1 MIKAV
6 FFDIDGTL
14 VSFKT
19 HSIPQS
25 TIDAIAILKKKGI
38 KIFIATGRPFAL
50 INNLGDL
57 KFDGY
62 ITLNGSYMLT
72 GDLKPIYK
80 NGIKKEDIEALVRYQ
95 SEGKGFPCAF
105 VTADEIFVSGRNQK
119 VGEIEKLL
127 NMNFGEEKDFSYV
140 LDKEVLQ
147 IVAFFKEGSEE
158 SIMKDIFP
166 NCASAR
172 WNDLFT
178 DVIAKGNSKR
188 MGIDK
193 ILGYYDIDLS
203 ETVSF
208 GDGGNDIPMLEYTPI
223 SIVMGNASDEVK
235 KHGTLV
241 TDSVDDNGVW
251 NALKKLGLIN

>member
-38 KIFIATGRPFAL
+38 KIFIATGRPFPL
-50 INNLGDL
+50 INNLGSL

-62 ITLNGSYMLT
+62 ITLNGSYTLT
-72 GDLKPIYK
+72 GDKKPIHK

-95 SEGKGFPCAF
+95 QDGKGFPCTF
-105 VTADEIFVSGRNQK
+105 VTSDEIFVSGRNHK
-119 VGEIEKLL
+119 VAEIEKLL
-127 NMNFGEEKDFSYV
+127 NMNFGEDQDFSYV

-147 IVAFFKEGSEE
+147 VVAFFDEGSEE
-158 SIMKDIFP
+158 SIMKEVLP
-166 NCASAR
+166 NCTSAR

-188 MGIDK
+188 SGIDR
-193 ILGYYDIDLS
+193 ILEHYDIDLS
-203 ETVSF
+203 EAVSF
-208 GDGGNDIPMLEYTPI
+208 GDGGNDIPMLEYTQI

-235 KHGTLV
+235 KYATLV
-241 TDSVDDNGVW
+241 TDSVDEDGVW